1 MKRNEMKKWM
11 LVSIIAMF
19 IAAVTYGDTIPGWM
33 WWDGEGADDLWTTDD
48 NWRRTDGQYPDNT
61 APNADC
67 NVSVGFF
74 STYSPAYAQITEGMD
89 ITIYGFNI
97 GLGSAADGVIDMTGG
112 TLNSY
117 YMNNTMNDTSAT
129 AVLNLY
135 GGTINVTTSI
145 GVARDGTGTINVEG
159 GIINCNLV
167 MMALN
172 STGVGT
178 INLNGGELVVDYD
191 TANPDQDN
199 LQIRDGSKFV
209 ISDGVL
215 KYNTGGLLTV
225 ADFEAFADAGKIL
238 ADTSVDPL
246 NEINIDTVGDYI
258 VVTAV
263 PEPATMLLLGLG
275 GLVLRKRRS

>member
-1 MKRNEMKKWM
+1 MKQCEMRKCV
-11 LVSIIAMF
+11 LVSILVMLITS
-19 IAAVTYGDTIPGWM
+19 VTYGAIGGWM
-33 WWDGEGADDLWTTDD
+33 YWDGEGSDDLWTTDA
-48 NWRRTDGQYPDNT
+48 NWRRTDGAYPDNT
-61 APNADC
+61 PPNADC
-67 NVSVGFF
+67 NVSLGYF
-74 STYSPAYAQITEGMD
+74 STYSPAYAQITEGMN
-89 ITIYGFNI
+89 ITIYGFSI
-97 GLGSAADGVIDMTGG
+97 GNRGQGTLDMTGG
-112 TLNSY
+112 TLNTHY
-117 YMNNTMNDTSAT
+117 INNTQSDTSAT

-159 GIINCNLV
+159 GTINCNLV
-167 MMALN
+167 MFALN

-191 TANPDQDN
+191 TENPDQNN

-215 KYNTGGLLTV
+215 RYNTGGLLTV

-246 NEINIDTVGDYI
+246 NEISIDTVGDYI

-275 GLVLRKRRS
+275 GLVLRKRR